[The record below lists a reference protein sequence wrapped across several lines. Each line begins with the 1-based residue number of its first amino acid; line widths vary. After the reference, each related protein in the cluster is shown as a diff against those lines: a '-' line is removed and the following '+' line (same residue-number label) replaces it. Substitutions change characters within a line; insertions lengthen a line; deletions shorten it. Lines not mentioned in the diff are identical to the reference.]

1 MAETGIET
9 ERTERGR
16 RGTETETEAADLA
29 ALCPV
34 PDSAVT
40 ETNHVT
46 GKKRF
51 IVFLNVLL
59 LM

>member
-16 RGTETETEAADLA
+16 RGTETEVVDLA
-29 ALCPV
+29 ALYPV

-51 IVFLNVLL
+51 IGF
-59 LM
+59 